1 MSQKKIK
8 LFNTMGRELQEFSP
22 IHNDHVGLY
31 SCGPTVYNYAHIGN
45 LRAYV
50 FADILRRGLEY
61 FDYDVK
67 HVMNITDVGHLTS
80 DADSGDDKMEKQ
92 AEKTGESIWD
102 IAQKYT
108 DAFFEHTEKLNI
120 KRPKIVCKATDHIPE
135 QIEMVKKLEEKGYA
149 YTTEDGVYFDSAK
162 YEKYGELAK
171 LDIEGLRG
179 GERVDL
185 AGKKN
190 KTDFAIWKFSN
201 DGKKRQME
209 WDSPWGVG
217 FPGWHIE
224 CSAMSMKYLGET
236 FDIHTGGID
245 HIPVHHTNE
254 IAQSECATGKGPFA
268 KFWMHGEFL
277 GFDKDEKMSKSSGN
291 FLTLDSLIEQGF
303 DPLEY
308 RLFLLGAHYRS
319 SLKFSF
325 ENLKASQ
332 TSFRRLKN
340 IIMELKAQD
349 DQSALGEKAQTYLA
363 NFESS
368 LANDLDLPGILS
380 NLWLVLKDDSLSA
393 SEKYQ
398 LAIKF
403 DLILGLGMDQ
413 FKEEKVEVSDE
424 LQKLLEMR
432 QQARADKDWA
442 AADKARDE
450 IQARGY
456 KVVDS
461 PDGAKLE
468 KL

>member
-1 MSQKKIK
+1 MSQKTVK
-8 LFNTMGRELQEFSP
+8 LFNTMGRELQDFKP
-22 IHNDHVGLY
+22 IHDDHVGLY

-45 LRAYV
+45 LRSYV

-61 FDYDVK
+61 FKYDVK

-92 AEKTGESIWD
+92 AAQTGMDIWE

-120 KRPKIVCKATDHIPE
+120 LRPKIVCKATDHIKE
-135 QIEMVKKLEEKGYA
+135 QIEMVQKLEEKGYA
-149 YTTEDGVYFDSAK
+149 YVTDDGVYFDSAK
-162 YEKYGELAK
+162 YEKYGALAK

-190 KTDFAIWKFSN
+190 KTDFALWKFSN

-209 WDSPWGVG
+209 WESPWGIG

-268 KFWMHGEFL
+268 NFWMHGEFL
-277 GFDKDEKMSKSSGN
+277 VLDKSEKMSKSSGN
-291 FLTLDSLIEQGF
+291 FLTLDSLIENGF
-303 DPLEY
+303 DPIVY

-325 ENLKASQ
+325 DNLKQAQNSYK
-332 TSFRRLKN
+332 RLKN
-340 IIMELKAQD
+340 IILEIRTDITESKLN
-349 DQSALGEKAQTYLA
+349 EKAASYLEK
-363 NFESS
+363 FENAVS
-368 LANDLDLPGILS
+368 NDLDMPEALS
-380 NLWLVLKDDSLSA
+380 SLWQVLRDDELNN

-398 LAIKF
+398 LALKF
-403 DLILGLGMDQ
+403 DLILGLGIEA
-413 FKEEKVEVSDE
+413 FEEEKVAMSDE
-424 LQKLLEMR
+424 LEQLLEMR
-432 QQARADKDWA
+432 QTARANKDWA

-450 IQARGY
+450 IHAKGY

-461 PDGAKLE
+461 PEGAKLE
-468 KL
+468 KI

>member
-1 MSQKKIK
+1 MSQTKIK
-8 LFNTMGRELQEFSP
+8 LFNTLGRELQDFSP
-22 IHNDHVGLY
+22 INDDHVGLY

-45 LRAYV
+45 LRSYV
-50 FADILRRGLEY
+50 FADVLRRGLEY
-61 FDYDVK
+61 FGYNVK

-92 AEKTGESIWD
+92 AAATGQSAWD
-102 IAQKYT
+102 IAAKYT
-108 DAFFEHTEKLNI
+108 DAFFEHTQKLNI
-120 KRPKIVCKATDHIPE
+120 LKPKIICKATDHIQE
-135 QIEMVKKLEEKGYA
+135 QIDMVKTLEEKGFA
-149 YTTEDGVYFDSAK
+149 YVTEDGVYFDSAK
-162 YEKYGELAK
+162 YEQYGALAK

-190 KTDFAIWKFSN
+190 KTDFALWKFSN

-209 WDSPWGVG
+209 WESPWGVG

-268 KFWMHGEFL
+268 KFWLHGEFL
-277 GFDKDEKMSKSSGN
+277 VLDKSEKMSKSSGN
-291 FLTLDSLIEQGF
+291 FLTLDSLIEEGF
-303 DPLEY
+303 DPIVY
-308 RLFLLGAHYRS
+308 RLFLLGAHYSS

-325 ENLKASQ
+325 DNLKQAEN
-332 TSFRRLKN
+332 TFKRLKN
-340 IIMELKAQD
+340 LIIDLKAKND
-349 DQSALGEKAQTYLA
+349 GSSLGEKANSYLYNFEKALA
-363 NFESS
+363 NNLDMPAIVSNMW
-368 LANDLDLPGILS
+368 LA
-380 NLWLVLKDDSLSA
+380 LKDDSLKA

-398 LAIKF
+398 LALIF
-403 DLILGLGMDQ
+403 DQVLGLDMKN
-413 FKEEKVEVSDE
+413 FEEEKVDVSDE
-424 LQKLLEMR
+424 LQELLAAR
-432 QQARADKDWA
+432 QKARTDKDWA

-468 KL
+468 KI